1 MCRIRSWKL
10 FLFQTYIYVATNLT
24 SANVNWN
31 HRSKKVVNSLSS
43 IFFNIVVKE
52 IFSEWHSIYILL
64 HLSSVST
71 SALTTKTNFA
81 ISDIFLNV
89 CSRLKDRK
97 TMLNISLATGRGT
110 ISQNH
115 ECWGV
120 FLQCKIADNDC
131 YISSLFWPITLPST
145 CWFFPHRKETAGSL
159 QRWSIGKKWAVQRFS
174 WHMFCKFR
182 FVFQCLSFVSWHLYC
197 MYFVFVLYLST
208 YIVCAGK
215 KWASTVVLLQPPF
228 CTTNDIRPH
237 VHSFLISYGN
247 QFSPDSSG
255 NTYRNIAEVEY
266 DCLKTKAGSDFLWY
280 RCWKISFLWK
290 QGPYNCWVEL
300 WYDGMIYICPQ

>member
-1 MCRIRSWKL
+1 
-10 FLFQTYIYVATNLT
+10 
-24 SANVNWN
+24 
-31 HRSKKVVNSLSS
+31 
-43 IFFNIVVKE
+43 
-52 IFSEWHSIYILL
+52 
-64 HLSSVST
+64 
-71 SALTTKTNFA
+71 
-81 ISDIFLNV
+81 
-89 CSRLKDRK
+89 
-97 TMLNISLATGRGT
+97 MLNISLATGRGT

-174 WHMFCKFR
+174 WYIFCKFR

-266 DCLKTKAGSDFLWY
+266 DCLKTKEGSDFLWY
-280 RCWKISFLWK
+280 HCWIISFLWK

-300 WYDGMIYICPQ
+300 WYDLHWPSIKGFDILKQMEYLKNAQVVPDEPAVWRNCANFLCCSFLPLSRLLLPPFHSGFGDLSEKQKQI